1 MSGDTYTAEQL
12 HAMGVVDLLAQ
23 DGEGERVIRDHIHRH
38 ERRHKA
44 HLAIY
49 KARNVVTPVSLE
61 EMVLSYMTR
70 AAGVSAGLADAMA
83 GEAVR

>member
-1 MSGDTYTAEQL
+1 MAR
-12 HAMGVVDLLAQ
+12 V
-23 DGEGERVIRDHIHRH
+23 DGEGERVIREHIQRH

-61 EMVLSYMTR
+61 EMLGITR
-70 AAGVSAGLADAMA
+70 IWVDTALQLDERDLKRMEHLIAAQDRRRA
-83 GEAVR
+83 RP